1 MDATVKSG
9 DTGSPAGCRSA
20 DCWLVCDSQV
30 PWKSYPCTVAKSRLQ
45 KILRTSKPASMF
57 AGLAGRNA
65 VSWKCLRT
73 WRPYA
78 SSWSRNSCSSLVK
91 SALSCGRD
99 VPPMRLLA
107 GHSQSMSKPSNTP
120 AATPGPPLPPSRIGR
135 LPLMNR
141 SMQDATNACRDCGVS
156 AASEKYFDQVKPP
169 IDISTLSP
177 GCRCFN
183 FRS

>member
-1 MDATVKSG
+1 MTL
-9 DTGSPAGCRSA
+9 PALPSE
-20 DCWLVCDSQV
+20 
-30 PWKSYPCTVAKSRLQ
+30 P
-45 KILRTSKPASMF
+45 
-57 AGLAGRNA
+57 
-65 VSWKCLRT
+65 
-73 WRPYA
+73 
-78 SSWSRNSCSSLVK
+78 
-91 SALSCGRD
+91 
-99 VPPMRLLA
+99 
-107 GHSQSMSKPSNTP
+107 GHSQSMSMPSKTP
-120 AATPGPPLPPSRIGR
+120 AAEAGPPCVSGASTGR